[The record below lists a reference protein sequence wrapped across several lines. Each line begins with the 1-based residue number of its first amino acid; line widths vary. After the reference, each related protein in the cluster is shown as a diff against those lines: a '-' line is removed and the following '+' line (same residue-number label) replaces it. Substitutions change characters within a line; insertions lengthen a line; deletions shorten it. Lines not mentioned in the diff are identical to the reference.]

1 MISIII
7 PTYNEAA
14 CIEQTLENI
23 LSLKGEADFEIIVSD
38 GKSTDNTLAISQNY
52 AKTIITEK
60 CKAVQLNRASEQAR
74 GDIIFFGDNGIFVKK
89 DVFNALGW
97 FKEILIMEDYDFS
110 IRMRS
115 KFKVRVIQEPK

>member
-74 GDIIFFGDNGIFVKK
+74 GDILF
-89 DVFNALGW
+89 L
-97 FKEILIMEDYDFS
+97 
-110 IRMRS
+110 
-115 KFKVRVIQEPK
+115 